1 MALLRKINLV
11 KISKNLTIRV
21 FSTENDKIKEE
32 SLRYYRTAE
41 SNPLKHD
48 ERHFGRLY
56 SVSYIFISLR
66 KVHSKFMLCVRF
78 LMKNLES
85 LLNWRKISRTNQ
97 PSSQPNLWSVILHL
111 KNRPLWF
118 VNHTWKFYS
127 IFVKSIG
134 QHKIIYA
141 SFCGGR
147 WAQESLPPCHKYII
161 LPSIPT
167 LLSSSSIV
175 SEGGFLITKKL

>member
-56 SVSYIFISLR
+56 SVSYMFISLR

-97 PSSQPNLWSVILHL
+97 PSSQPNL
-111 KNRPLWF
+111 
-118 VNHTWKFYS
+118 
-127 IFVKSIG
+127 
-134 QHKIIYA
+134 
-141 SFCGGR
+141 
-147 WAQESLPPCHKYII
+147 
-161 LPSIPT
+161 
-167 LLSSSSIV
+167 
-175 SEGGFLITKKL
+175 